1 MVSIACDKVTTID
14 NQSWINIHAMCTW
27 CKRDF
32 ECQFSFLS
40 NKLHKVKLLLIY
52 CEGAS
57 RCNDFERTRLV
68 HQSNIVTK
76 LNL

>member
-1 MVSIACDKVTTID
+1 MSVACDKVTTID

-27 CKRDF
+27 CKLAF

-40 NKLHKVKLLLIY
+40 NESHKVKLLLIY
-52 CEGAS
+52 YEGDYG
-57 RCNDFERTRLV
+57 CNDFEGIQLV
-68 HQSNIVTK
+68 HQSNTVTK

>member
-1 MVSIACDKVTTID
+1 MSIACDKVTTID
-14 NQSWINIHAMCTW
+14 NQSWINIHAMCTC

-52 CEGAS
+52 YEGAYG
-57 RCNDFERTRLV
+57 CNDFEGTQLV
-68 HQSNIVTK
+68 HQSNM
-76 LNL
+76 LQN